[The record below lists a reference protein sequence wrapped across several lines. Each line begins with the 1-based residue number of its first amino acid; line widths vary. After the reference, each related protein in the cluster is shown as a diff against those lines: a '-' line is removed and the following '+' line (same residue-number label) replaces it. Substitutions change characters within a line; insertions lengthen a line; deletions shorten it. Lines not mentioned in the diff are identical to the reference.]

1 MDPKAGPGARHVTSN
16 YNLSLYSLSLYR
28 QCGADSKFVSKGGA
42 LPRQIALPE

>member
-1 MDPKAGPGARHVTSN
+1 MDPKAGHRGTHVTSN
-16 YNLSLYSLSLYR
+16 YSLSLYR